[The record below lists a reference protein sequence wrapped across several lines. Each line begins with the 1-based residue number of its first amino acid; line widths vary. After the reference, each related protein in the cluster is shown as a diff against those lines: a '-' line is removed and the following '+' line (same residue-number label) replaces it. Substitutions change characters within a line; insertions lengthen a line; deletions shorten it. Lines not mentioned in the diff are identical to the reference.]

1 MSRVRR
7 LVILGY
13 TASSVHLESEPE
25 EKVIDQMIID
35 LGKYSLL
42 LGELEGG
49 ITCWGTKV
57 SVTTGVLIYI
67 AADIHTF
74 FILHRQAREICC
86 NPELCSTDFKGLHI
100 KIKM

>member
-1 MSRVRR
+1 M
-7 LVILGY
+7 VILGY

-35 LGKYSLL
+35 LGKYSLV

-49 ITCWGTKV
+49 ITCWGNKA

-67 AADIHTF
+67 AADIHSF
-74 FILHRQAREICC
+74 YIGRQGRYAVIQNYVPQILKDYI
-86 NPELCSTDFKGLHI
+86 LK
-100 KIKM
+100 